1 MNNRDFQIILQ
12 SYSSASHIPSVSK
25 IRSWVNHISDK
36 FFNKSVTIR
45 IVDELESK
53 EMNMRFRSINKPTNV
68 LAFPSS
74 DLPYIQLDEPLSLGD
89 LVVCAPLLE
98 KEALDQGKELESH
111 WAHILIHGIL
121 HLIGY
126 NHEDSSEANIMENLE
141 IQVLKKIGFR
151 NPYL

>member
-1 MNNRDFQIILQ
+1 MCIRD
-12 SYSSASHIPSVSK
+12 
-25 IRSWVNHISDK
+25 R
-36 FFNKSVTIR
+36 
-45 IVDELESK
+45 
-53 EMNMRFRSINKPTNV
+53 
-68 LAFPSS
+68 
-74 DLPYIQLDEPLSLGD
+74 LDEPLSLGD